1 MNLMRGNSFMDRSI
15 TVLDDDHKPVIKGL
29 NNLSIT
35 GGAAS
40 INQDI
45 QRDKESKFFNI
56 SPLKGMSTK

>member
-1 MNLMRGNSFMDRSI
+1 LIERLDRQNKMNLMRGNSFMDRSI

-45 QRDKESKFFNI
+45 
-56 SPLKGMSTK
+56 